1 MPVHVTLSSGRE
13 LAIQTLPGEPLS
25 ELRAEI
31 ARIME
36 TKPGDFEIS
45 QGGVILEEED
55 RLADRADLTVVLRKL
70 PWLDP
75 EDADPAWVQD
85 LGGGDCCFIER
96 PKKGDSPIV
105 ALCDV
110 AFAGGTHYFEVEVLQ
125 TSGGIFLGVTTK
137 AGFKS
142 GYKLKGLLYGG
153 PGNLSGGGSLLRGGF
168 GQEIRTGDVIG
179 VEIQLDDPSSVSL
192 SLSHN
197 AKYLG
202 VAFAGCKRESG
213 SPIFPV
219 VTCRDVKS
227 KLRLSL
233 RHRPRSTS
241 NTSGPAPHPT
251 VGCWRMVEFVEQGT
265 PQDLDPGGKGKGKGK
280 NLSPVLHVKAG
291 ATAGELSLSIKV
303 GNTLMAGAKI
313 TAGADEAGSGY
324 VSPAG
329 NAEAIAIGAVCG
341 TMMAVLGQWA
351 VLEDLIAKV
360 LPTITHC
367 RVTDAGTDT
376 AQLHFQGPTCSMVFD
391 TYSDPSKL
399 PVDTVT
405 LP

>member
-13 LAIQTLPGEPLS
+13 LAIQTSPGEPIS

-31 ARIME
+31 ARILE

-45 QGGVILEEED
+45 QGGVLLEAED
-55 RLADRADLTVVLRKL
+55 KLADGADLTVVLRKV

-75 EDADPAWVQD
+75 DGADPAWVQD
-85 LGGGDCCFIER
+85 LGGGECCFVDR

-105 ALCDV
+105 ALCDI
-110 AFAGGTHYFEVEVLQ
+110 AFVGGTHYFEVEVLQ
-125 TSGGIFLGVTTK
+125 TSGSIFVGVTTK
-137 AGFKS
+137 AGFQS
-142 GYKLKGLLYGG
+142 GYKLKALLYGG
-153 PGNLSGGGSLLRGGF
+153 PGNLSGGGNLLRGGF
-168 GQEIRTGDVIG
+168 GHQIRSQDVIG
-179 VEIQLDDPSSVSL
+179 VEIQLDDPSSVSV
-192 SLSHN
+192 SLWHN
-197 AKYLG
+197 ERYLG

-213 SPIFPV
+213 IPVFPV
-219 VTCRDVKS
+219 VSCQDVKS

-241 NTSGPAPHPT
+241 PTSGPSPHPT
-251 VGCWRMVEFVEQGT
+251 VGSWRMVEFVEQGT
-265 PQDLDPGGKGKGKGK
+265 PQDLDPGGKGQGKGK
-280 NLSPVLHVKAG
+280 SQSPVLHVKAG
-291 ATAGELSLSIKV
+291 STAAELSLAIKV
-303 GNTLMAGAKI
+303 GNTLMAGAKV
-313 TAGADEAGSGY
+313 TAGANEAGSGY
-324 VSPAG
+324 ASRGAD
-329 NAEAIAIGAVCG
+329 AIAIGPVSG
-341 TMMAVLGQWA
+341 TMMAVLGNWA
-351 VLEDLIAKV
+351 VLEQVITKV

-391 TYSDPSKL
+391 TYGDPSKL